1 MGFGEETV
9 KQGAN
14 SPFVFV
20 HMGIGEGEVENLRT
34 TVQNAR
40 KKRML
45 LPFCPTYS
53 LSKHYLLMLIVI

>member
-1 MGFGEETV
+1 MGFGEETA
-9 KQGAN
+9 KQGVN

-20 HMGIGEGEVENLRT
+20 PMGIGEGEVKNLRT

-45 LPFCPTYS
+45 LPFCPTPFQNTIS
-53 LSKHYLLMLIVI
+53 

>member
-1 MGFGEETV
+1 MGFGEETA
-9 KQGAN
+9 KQGVN

-20 HMGIGEGEVENLRT
+20 PMGIGGGEVKNLRT

-45 LPFCPTYS
+45 LPFCPTPFQNTIS
-53 LSKHYLLMLIVI
+53 